1 MRSASP
7 ASLRP
12 APLSL
17 VSGVSMTFSLLG
29 ASLVPLCFCT
39 FGGLDN
45 TCPKLGIFMPV
56 FAVQHVP
63 GLVFAFL
70 FFFSNCFI
78 LDMFF

>member
-45 TCPKLGIFMPV
+45 TCPELGIFMPV
-56 FAVQHVP
+56 FAAQHVP
-63 GLVFAFL
+63 GSVFAFL
-70 FFFSNCFI
+70 FFSNCFV
-78 LDMFF
+78 LDMFL